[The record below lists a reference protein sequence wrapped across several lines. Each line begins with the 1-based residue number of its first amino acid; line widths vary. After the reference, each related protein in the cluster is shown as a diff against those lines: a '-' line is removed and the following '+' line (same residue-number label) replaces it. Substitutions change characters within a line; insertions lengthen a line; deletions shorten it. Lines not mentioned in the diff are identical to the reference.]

1 MPRSARLILPLLMA
15 SLLVAAAPA
24 GASSPAQT
32 LQRAENLIGAGAVAA
47 APGSARQATLVLR
60 ELSRQLPRLGDGR
73 RRRAER
79 LLQRPSESGD
89 EDSFGPEAPAS
100 PRCNPEFCVHWG
112 TANGSRPPAA
122 DAQPANGIP
131 DFVDETLAAAA
142 RSHAVEN
149 VQLGWRRAL
158 SDGARGSRSG
168 KGGSGQVDI
177 YLSGLGRGLFG
188 YATSDPDVRGRRR
201 PGYLVIDNDYKGFG
215 GDPVELMRVTIAHE
229 YNHILQFAYD
239 TFQDGWMFESTATW
253 VEDHVYPEI
262 NDYFNF
268 LPPFYANPGVPLAEP
283 DTGRPVKIYGSA
295 LWNHWLD
302 SRFGPATIRDAWA
315 ASTSVKPADFA
326 VAAYNAAIAANGG
339 RSFSR
344 EFGAFAAATAELN
357 SPGPFPD
364 AGSYDDVKRS
374 GKLGRKSK
382 KLKLDHTAYRL
393 FKVRQGGTVRLVA
406 KVKRGT
412 RAAIALVG
420 SPEPGTGA
428 ELEIS
433 LEYLKRGG
441 RGSVKLADTGSYGR
455 VTAVLVNAD
464 GRVKGGSRNYRAD
477 RRKFR
482 AKIR

>member
-1 MPRSARLILPLLMA
+1 LPRSARLILPLLLG
-15 SLLVAAAPA
+15 SLLFAATPA
-24 GASSPAQT
+24 RASSPAQT
-32 LQRAENLIGAGAVAA
+32 LREAESLLGGGAVVAG
-47 APGSARQATLVLR
+47 PGSARQATLVLR
-60 ELSRQLPRLGDGR
+60 ELSRQLPRLGPGE

-79 LLQRPSESGD
+79 LLRRPSEGGD
-89 EDSFGPEAPAS
+89 EDSFGPEDPAS
-100 PRCNPEFCVHWG
+100 PRCSPNFCVHWG

-122 DAQPANGIP
+122 DSQPANDVP
-131 DFVDETLAAAA
+131 DFVDETLAAAT

-158 SDGARGSRSG
+158 SDGARGSRNG
-168 KGGSGQVDI
+168 RGGAGQVDI

-188 YATSDPDVRGRRR
+188 YATSDPSVRGRQR
-201 PGYLVIDNDYKGFG
+201 PAYLVIDNDYKGFG
-215 GDPVELMRVTIAHE
+215 GSPLELMRVTIAHE
-229 YNHILQFAYD
+229 YNHVLQFAYD

-253 VEDHVYPEI
+253 VEDHVYPDI

-268 LPPFYANPGVPLAEP
+268 LPPFYANPGVPVAER
-283 DTGRPVKIYGSA
+283 DSGRPVKIYGSA

-302 SRFGPATIRDAWA
+302 SRYGPATIRDAWA

-326 VAAYNAAIAANGG
+326 VAAYNAAITANGG

-344 EFGAFAAATAELN
+344 EFGSFAAATAELN
-357 SPGPFPD
+357 SPGSFPD
-364 AGSYDDVKRS
+364 AGSYGDVKRS
-374 GKLGRKSK
+374 GKLGRRMK

-393 FKVRQGGTVRLVA
+393 FKVRQGGTVRLIA

-420 SPEPGTGA
+420 SPEPGSGA
-428 ELEIS
+428 GLETS

-441 RGSVKLADTGSYGR
+441 RGSVKLADTGRYAR

-477 RRKFR
+477 RRRFK